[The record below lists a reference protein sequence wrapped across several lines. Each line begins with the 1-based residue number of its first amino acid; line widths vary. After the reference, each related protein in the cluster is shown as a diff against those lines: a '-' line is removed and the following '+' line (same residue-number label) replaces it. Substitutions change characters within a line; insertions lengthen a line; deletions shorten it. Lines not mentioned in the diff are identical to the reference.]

1 MTVDSQIRFSMQ
13 NTRKKMA
20 NGRSITSKG
29 MATRAAILDSS
40 HEVFKD
46 TGYYGASVSEI
57 TRRCNVSMGTFY
69 QYFKNK
75 EQVFMELNDLI
86 ISRFTERI
94 EALSLDD
101 LDFKK
106 RLEEMI
112 RLLYLHSQEN
122 FAFHSILGESELI
135 DQVTIGYYETIA
147 RHFRSFFR
155 LEAQNGHLL
164 PLDPNMIAYGL
175 IGICYFNSLK
185 WDDGAPPYSS
195 GQIVKYI
202 EDLCLYGI
210 GGKAPWQKP
219 PHYDHLTVPDP
230 APLFQDR
237 AQTFTKGEKTRQTIF
252 NAAEKIIGQYGINH
266 ANIADITREAG
277 VAQGTFYIH
286 FDSKIALIEGFVRY
300 INHLLRKELQ
310 RRVAGLEDR
319 RDVEWTG
326 MLAFLNFLSK
336 HRAIYRVIPE
346 FELVGR
352 EAGLW
357 YYKKLAK
364 GYISG
369 LKEGIAKGQ
378 IRDLPAK
385 FMARFLMGF
394 IHFIALK
401 WLVWNNTAQ
410 TTLPDQVL
418 RDLREF
424 ILFGLST
431 QPE

>member
-1 MTVDSQIRFSMQ
+1 
-13 NTRKKMA
+13 
-20 NGRSITSKG
+20 
-29 MATRAAILDSS
+29 MATRAAILDTA

-46 TGYYGASVSEI
+46 HGYYGASISEI

-75 EQVFMELNDLI
+75 DQVFMELSDLI
-86 ISRFTERI
+86 ISRFIERI
-94 EALSLDD
+94 EALPADTPD
-101 LDFKK
+101 VKK

-112 RLLYLHSQEN
+112 RLLYLHSREN

-147 RHFRSFFR
+147 RYYRSFFR
-155 LEAQNGHLL
+155 REAQNGNLQ
-164 PLDPNMIAYGL
+164 PLDSNMIAYGL
-175 IGICYFNSLK
+175 IGICYFSAITWGESEEEYNS
-185 WDDGAPPYSS
+185 S
-195 GQIVKYI
+195 QIVDFI
-202 EDLCLYGI
+202 SDLILHGI
-210 GGKAPWQKP
+210 SGKAPWNKP
-219 PHYDHLTVPDP
+219 PEYEYLTIPEP
-230 APLFQDR
+230 APLYSDKAKQLTR
-237 AQTFTKGEKTRQTIF
+237 GEKTRQAIF
-252 NAAEKIIGQYGINH
+252 HAAEKIIGKYGINRTNV
-266 ANIADITREAG
+266 AEITREAG
-277 VAQGTFYIH
+277 VAQGTFYVH
-286 FDSKIALIEGFVRY
+286 FDSKISLIEGFVRY
-300 INHLLRKELQ
+300 INHILRKELQ
-310 RRVAGLEDR
+310 RRTAGISDR
-319 RDVEWTG
+319 RDVEWIG
-326 MLAFLNFLSK
+326 MLAFLNFLSE

-364 GYISG
+364 GYIAG
-369 LKEGIAKGQ
+369 IEKGIANGQ

-410 TTLPDQVL
+410 APLPNQL
-418 RDLREF
+418 LKDLREF

>member
-1 MTVDSQIRFSMQ
+1 MQ
-13 NTRKKMA
+13 NTKKQQ
-20 NGRSITSKG
+20 NNRRSLTTKG
-29 MATRAAILDSS
+29 MATRATILDTA

-46 TGYYGASVSEI
+46 HGYYGASISEI

-69 QYFKNK
+69 QYFKSK
-75 EQVFMELNDLI
+75 DQVFMELNDLI
-86 ISRFTERI
+86 VSRFTERI
-94 EALSLDD
+94 EALSADTPD
-101 LDFKK
+101 VNN
-106 RLEEMI
+106 RLKEMI
-112 RLLYLHSQEN
+112 RLLYLHSREN

-147 RHFRSFFR
+147 RYYRGFFR
-155 LEAQNGHLL
+155 KEAQNGNLR

-175 IGICYFNSLK
+175 IGICYFNAITWAK
-185 WDDGAPPYSS
+185 AKEEYNSS
-195 GQIVKYI
+195 QIVDFI
-202 EDLCLYGI
+202 SDLLLHGI
-210 GGKAPWQKP
+210 SGKAPWTKP
-219 PHYDHLTVPDP
+219 PEYEHLTIPEP
-230 APLFQDR
+230 APLYPDK
-237 AQTFTKGEKTRQTIF
+237 TKQLTRGEKTRQAIF
-252 NAAEKIIGQYGINH
+252 LAAEKIIGKYGINRTNV
-266 ANIADITREAG
+266 AEITREAG

-286 FDSKIALIEGFVRY
+286 FDSKITLIEGFVRY

-310 RRVAGLEDR
+310 RRTEGIADR
-319 RDVEWTG
+319 RDVEWIG
-326 MLAFLNFLSK
+326 MLAFLNFLSE

-364 GYISG
+364 GYITG
-369 LKEGIAKGQ
+369 LEKGIAKGQ

-401 WLVWNNTAQ
+401 WLVWNNTTQ
-410 TTLPDQVL
+410 PHLPDRL
-418 RDLREF
+418 LNDLREF

-431 QPE
+431 LPE